1 MWKENSK
8 AKHLRAKLNKDQRG
22 TSMVTVVV
30 SFALLLLC
38 LTSFYRVQKMTES
51 MVMNSKD
58 MIRNNSSLMKAFYLG
73 ETTSTTIAGG
83 ELLIFEGED
92 GGFSM
97 TVTLHRAQKEGL
109 NGSIY
114 YFEEE

>member
-1 MWKENSK
+1 MWKENSVT
-8 AKHLRAKLNKDQRG
+8 KHGKTKLNKDQRG
-22 TSMVTVVV
+22 TSMVTVLV

-58 MIRNNSSLMKAFYLG
+58 MLRNNSSLMKAFYLG
-73 ETTSTTIAGG
+73 ETTSTTIASG
-83 ELLIFEGED
+83 EILIFEGED
-92 GGFSM
+92 GGFAM
-97 TVTLHRAQKEGL
+97 TATLHRAQKEGL

>member
-1 MWKENSK
+1 MWKENN
-8 AKHLRAKLNKDQRG
+8 KLHKDQRG
-22 TSMVTVVV
+22 TSMVTVLV

-51 MVMNSKD
+51 MVMNARD
-58 MIRNNSSLMKAFYLG
+58 MIRNNNNLIRDYYLG
-73 ETTSTTIAGG
+73 ETTNTTVAEG
-83 ELLIFEGED
+83 ETLVFEGED
-92 GGFSM
+92 GGFAM
-97 TVTLHRAQKEGL
+97 TATLHRAQKEGL

>member
-1 MWKENSK
+1 MRKENS
-8 AKHLRAKLNKDQRG
+8 AVKHRKTKLNKDQRG
-22 TSMVTVVV
+22 TSMVTVLV

-58 MIRNNSSLMKAFYLG
+58 MLRNNSSLMKAFYLG
-73 ETTSTTIAGG
+73 ETTSTTIASD
-83 ELLIFEGED
+83 EVLVFEGED
-92 GGFSM
+92 GGFATTM
-97 TVTLHRAQKEGL
+97 TLHRAQKEGL